1 MLARR
6 CYREHGRGIHQY
18 GSLMLFRSGVM
29 LSLPVTALVA
39 GGFCWTNQCSKPN
52 RLVRQY
58 GLPPVKLLK
67 GTWMLHV
74 EHFFLAPSTD
84 CLEELE
90 RHTLHT
96 KLSGSRSKDRCILC
110 CFLAIIWPLQRRV
123 ICSLLAGGFRF
134 DRHRLSLWGK
144 NLRVCRHRNDQ
155 IYLHKWSVTS
165 TRCRQKGLTNHW
177 MTLCGFHVRYVK
189 GSTRVPR

>member
-1 MLARR
+1 ML
-6 CYREHGRGIHQY
+6 H
-18 GSLMLFRSGVM
+18 GSLMLFRCGVM

-74 EHFFLAPSTD
+74 EHFFLASSTD

-110 CFLAIIWPLQRRV
+110 CLLAIIWPLQRRV

-134 DRHRLSLWGK
+134 DRHRVSVGK
-144 NLRVCRHRNDQ
+144 NLQTQREQIRASVPGGVVKLTFRLLLVESAATFDNSRTFLLSESANRV
-155 IYLHKWSVTS
+155 
-165 TRCRQKGLTNHW
+165 
-177 MTLCGFHVRYVK
+177 
-189 GSTRVPR
+189 

>member
-1 MLARR
+1 ML
-6 CYREHGRGIHQY
+6 H
-18 GSLMLFRSGVM
+18 GSLMLFRCGVM

-74 EHFFLAPSTD
+74 EHFFLASSTD

-96 KLSGSRSKDRCILC
+96 KLSGSHSKDRCILC

-144 NLRVCRHRNDQ
+144 NLRVCRHRMIRYIYTNGGQ
-155 IYLHKWSVTS
+155 IRPLDA
-165 TRCRQKGLTNHW
+165 CRKD
-177 MTLCGFHVRYVK
+177 
-189 GSTRVPR
+189 